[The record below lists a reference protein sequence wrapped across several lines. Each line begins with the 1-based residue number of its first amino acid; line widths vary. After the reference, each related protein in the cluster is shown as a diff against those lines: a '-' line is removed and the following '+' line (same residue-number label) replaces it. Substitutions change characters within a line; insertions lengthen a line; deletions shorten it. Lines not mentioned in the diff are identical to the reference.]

1 MLLTQGYCVMHQSA
15 QNGSVKSTGVSRLQ
29 NLSRR
34 RLGEGGKTAILA
46 GVAALVAGFV
56 LSLGFYSITAPNES
70 IASTLV
76 ILVFLPSVVICEN
89 LGLGHFSIFGPSTIP
104 DWALLTVGILWT
116 YLVSLVAVIA
126 VRILWSCFRQ
136 TTRGLRR
143 MFTAGRFTA
152 SRNG

>member
-1 MLLTQGYCVMHQSA
+1 MHQPA
-15 QNGSVKSTGVSRLQ
+15 QNGSAKSTRVSRLQ

-34 RLGEGGKTAILA
+34 RLGEGGKIAILA
-46 GVAALVAGFV
+46 GLAALVAGLV
-56 LSLGFYSITAPNES
+56 LSLGFYSITASNES

-104 DWALLTVGILWT
+104 DWAILTVGILWT

-136 TTRGLRR
+136 TTHGLRR
-143 MFTAGRFTA
+143 MFTARRFTA

>member
-1 MLLTQGYCVMHQSA
+1 MHQPA
-15 QNGSVKSTGVSRLQ
+15 QNGSATSTRVSRLQ
-29 NLSRR
+29 
-34 RLGEGGKTAILA
+34 KTAILA
-46 GVAALVAGFV
+46 GVAALVAGLV
-56 LSLGFYSITAPNES
+56 LSLGFYSINAPNES

-104 DWALLTVGILWT
+104 DWAILTVGILWT

-136 TTRGLRR
+136 TTLGLKR
-143 MFTAGRFTA
+143 M
-152 SRNG
+152 SRLDGSPLPETGE

>member
-1 MLLTQGYCVMHQSA
+1 MSCINPLKTVQPNPPKFLA
-15 QNGSVKSTGVSRLQ
+15 RR

-56 LSLGFYSITAPNES
+56 LSLGFYSISAPNES
-70 IASTLV
+70 IAGTLV

-104 DWALLTVGILWT
+104 DWALPTVGISGPIW
-116 YLVSLVAVIA
+116 LVWSL
-126 VRILWSCFRQ
+126 S
-136 TTRGLRR
+136 
-143 MFTAGRFTA
+143 
-152 SRNG
+152 

>member
-1 MLLTQGYCVMHQSA
+1 MHQPA
-15 QNGSVKSTGVSRLQ
+15 QNGSAKSTRVSRLQ
-29 NLSRR
+29 NLSLR
-34 RLGEGGKTAILA
+34 RLGEGGKIAILA
-46 GVAALVAGFV
+46 GLAALVAGLV
-56 LSLGFYSITAPNES
+56 LSLGFYSISAPNES

-76 ILVFLPSVVICEN
+76 ILVLLPSVVICEN

-104 DWALLTVGILWT
+104 DWEILTVGILWI

-143 MFTAGRFTA
+143 MFTARRFTA

>member
-1 MLLTQGYCVMHQSA
+1 MHQPA
-15 QNGSVKSTGVSRLQ
+15 QNGSAKSTRVSRLQ

-34 RLGEGGKTAILA
+34 RLGEGGKIAILA
-46 GVAALVAGFV
+46 GLAALVAGLV

-89 LGLGHFSIFGPSTIP
+89 LGLGHFSIFGSSTIP
-104 DWALLTVGILWT
+104 DWEILTVGILWT

-136 TTRGLRR
+136 TTHGLRR
-143 MFTAGRFTA
+143 M
-152 SRNG
+152 SRLDGSPLPETGE